1 MTTTPRVTQ
10 RLMMERS
17 LTAMNTGLG
26 RLARTQEQLSS
37 GRLINRP
44 SDSPTGTNDAM
55 RLRAQMSADTQ
66 YARNASDGLAALG
79 QTDSTLQSMSDQVRR
94 ARDLILQGKSTGSAG
109 PEARAALAAELTQI
123 RESLLTMANTQH
135 MGRSLFG
142 GTSDSK
148 VAYQPD
154 GTFVGDSNAIERTIG
169 QGITAKVNTTGPE
182 AFGVG
187 ADNLFNV
194 LTETITN
201 MTTNP
206 DALGADLDRLDAV
219 AGSMRTALADVG
231 TRYGRVE
238 TAMSTLTDVNLT
250 NSAALSEVEN
260 VDIAKAV
267 VDLQMQEV
275 AYQAALG
282 ATARVLQPSLLD
294 FLR

>member
-1 MTTTPRVTQ
+1 
-10 RLMMERS
+10 MMERS
-17 LTAMNTGLG
+17 LTALNTGMG
-26 RLARTQEQLSS
+26 RLARTQEQLST

-66 YARNASDGLAALG
+66 YSRNASDGLAALG
-79 QTDSTLQSMSDQVRR
+79 QADSTLQSMSDQVRR
-94 ARDLILQGKSTGSAG
+94 ARELILQGKSTGSAG
-109 PEARAALAAELTQI
+109 PEARTALATELTQI

-142 GTSDSK
+142 GTSDSP

-154 GTFVGDSNAIERTIG
+154 GSFVGDANDVDRTVG
-169 QGITAKVNTTGPE
+169 QGISVKVNVAGPD
-182 AFGVG
+182 AFGTG

-194 LTETITN
+194 LTGAIGNLTGDPTQ
-201 MTTNP
+201 
-206 DALGADLDRLDAV
+206 LGGDLDKLDAV
-219 AGSMRTALADVG
+219 ATTMRTALADVG

-238 TAMSTLTDVNLT
+238 TAMSTLTDANLT
-250 NSAALSEVEN
+250 STAALSEVEN